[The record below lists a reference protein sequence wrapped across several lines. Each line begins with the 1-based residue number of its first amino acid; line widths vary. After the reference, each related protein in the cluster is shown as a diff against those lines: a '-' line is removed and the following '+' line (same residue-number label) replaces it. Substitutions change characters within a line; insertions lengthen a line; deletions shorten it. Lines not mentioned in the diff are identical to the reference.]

1 MPTGTVERLR
11 HVYRPRGSAKQLFE
25 SRAPE
30 ILVSGSAGTGK
41 SRGAL
46 EKVHLAMMK
55 YPGARALILRKTA
68 SSLAGSG
75 LQTWIKFVVKEALM
89 SGEVTYFGG
98 STQEPPQYRYW
109 NGSAVMIGGLDD
121 PTKIMSTE
129 FDLIFVQESTELT
142 ITDWEFA
149 NTRLRNGVMPYQ
161 QLLADA
167 NPNAPTHWLYVRCLR
182 GNCSLL
188 TSTHEEN
195 PRLFEE
201 CAPDDE
207 GAREWDNA
215 GTKIWLRM
223 TDEGRAYLARLDR
236 LTGVRYKRL
245 RLGLWVAA
253 EGIIYEGFTP
263 ALHVIK
269 SFPIPESWPRYWAI
283 DFGWHVFVCQFWAE
297 DPSGRLIMY
306 REIYRGQ
313 RTVDQHAFDIMAEL
327 SVPDPEWVAPVL
339 GEDGK
344 PFQLMAHHGRIWT
357 EPKPVRIITDHDAE
371 GRRTFERHIGLGTK
385 YATKWVTEGIE
396 QVQRRLRPLP
406 DGSPNIAFMR
416 DALVHRDEDLEG
428 EGKPTSTVEEFP
440 AYRWLKRGTSE
451 SPADKRPTDEPLK
464 ENDHGMDTTRYLVVD
479 RDPIRRSGLRT
490 VGA

>member
-1 MPTGTVERLR
+1 MLTAERLR

-182 GNCSLL
+182 GNCVLL

-223 TDEGRAYLARLDR
+223 TDEGKAYLARLDR

>member
-1 MPTGTVERLR
+1 MSTTAERLR

-30 ILVSGSAGTGK
+30 ILVSGAAGTGK
-41 SRGAL
+41 SRGSL
-46 EKVHLAMMK
+46 EKIHLAMMK
-55 YPGARALILRKTA
+55 YPEAKALILRKTA

-75 LQTWIKFVVKEALM
+75 LQTWQQFVVKEAM
-89 SGEVTYFGG
+89 ASGEVTYFGG
-98 STQEPPQYRYW
+98 SKREPAQYRYA
-109 NGSAVMIGGLDD
+109 NGSTVMVGGLDD

-129 FDLIFVQESTELT
+129 YDMIYIQEATELT
-142 ITDWEFA
+142 ITDWEFC

-167 NPNAPTHWLYVRCLR
+167 NPNAPTHWLYMRCLR
-182 GNCSLL
+182 GICTLFNSV
-188 TSTHEEN
+188 HEEN

-201 CAPDDE
+201 CASDAE
-207 GAREWDNA
+207 GAKQWDNA
-215 GTKIWLRM
+215 GVVMWLRV
-223 TDEGRAYLARLDR
+223 TVEGAAYIARLDR

-253 EGIIYEGFTP
+253 EGIIYEAFTP

-269 SFPIPESWPRYWAI
+269 SFPIPMEWPRFWAI
-283 DFGWHVFVCQFWAE
+283 DFGWHVFVCQHWTV

-306 REIYRGQ
+306 REFYRGQ
-313 RTVDQHAFDIMAEL
+313 RTVDQHAFDIMAQV
-327 SVPDPEWVAPVL
+327 SRPDPDWAQPTVDS
-339 GEDGK
+339 DGK

-357 EPKPVRIITDHDAE
+357 EPKPQRVITDHDAE
-371 GRRTFERHIGLGTK
+371 GRRTFERHMGLPTK
-385 YATKWVTEGIE
+385 HATKWVTEGIE
-396 QVQRRLRPLP
+396 QVVRRLRPLP
-406 DGSPNIAFMR
+406 DGSPNIAFMK
-416 DALVHRDEDLEG
+416 DALVYRDEDLEG

-451 SPADKRPTDEPLK
+451 HPSDKRPVDEPLK

-479 RDPIRRSGLRT
+479 RDPIRRAGLRV
-490 VGA
+490 VG

>member
-1 MPTGTVERLR
+1 MLTAERLR

-75 LQTWIKFVVKEALM
+75 LQTWIKFVVKEALQ

-182 GNCSLL
+182 GNCVLL

-201 CAPDDE
+201 CLSTDE

-263 ALHVIK
+263 ARHVIK
-269 SFPIPESWPRYWAI
+269 SFPIPEAWPRYWAI
-283 DFGWHVFVCQFWAE
+283 DFGWHVFVCQQWAE

-306 REIYRGQ
+306 REFYRGQ

-327 SVPDPEWVAPVL
+327 SVPDPEWVAPLL

-451 SPADKRPTDEPLK
+451 SPSDKRPTDEPLK

-479 RDPIRRSGLRT
+479 RDPIKRSGLRT